1 MHHYELFQPML
12 SHFPDP
18 SGFPAYFEFSK
29 MSFPVTEQA
38 CEEEAVW
45 LDKSIFRAGQ
55 KGVHDVVLAVMKIL
69 ANIDKLV
76 EARMHIQ

>member
-1 MHHYELFQPML
+1 
-12 SHFPDP
+12 
-18 SGFPAYFEFSK
+18 